1 MPHPATEHSLMGAP
15 PPANALVTASPI
27 RDSAEGYTPL
37 AMRRSTSAAK
47 TDAARRGMRTCIGF
61 VVRASAASCSD
72 LSTQSFGI
80 GIDRRDLARHQ
91 GAPYFNGLESYTPP
105 LKWRFVKATPV
116 GCKLDLNHCDP
127 GSGTLIDLDLQ
138 MSILAAASP
147 GGKRDF
153 EEKATRE
160 VENAATREAG
170 NGGITKKPRFA
181 G

>member
-1 MPHPATEHSLMGAP
+1 MGAP

-116 GCKLDLNHCDP
+116 GYKLDLNHCDP

-153 EEKATRE
+153 
-160 VENAATREAG
+160 
-170 NGGITKKPRFA
+170 GGHDRLPPSQRSTSRPWRGHRLRPPRPT
-181 G
+181 GSNLPDRS